1 MELNTSLLTKH
12 IDQLKISNNCELTT
26 IRNNIINKKMN
37 CNGCSSSCSSNDE
50 HCNASRNCS
59 TTTTSSGTCS
69 TTSSKIILNTSPT
82 DSLVKSYSNQIAS
95 PLLKHSN
102 QLDDYENNA
111 YQIMK
116 LINERKQQLSP
127 IMAKNIKNINTHTY
141 DLYSFNI
148 NKSGGFLEIPKFAS
162 YLMLPDDTVT
172 TNLSTGI
179 LKTNNQ
185 NLIHLEE
192 DQTLLSSFFLV
203 QTDNSEDFTKPIIL
217 SFDHSAQFAE
227 SDWNTAIYY
236 KSPNNDD
243 FEPIDEDL
251 NENFYSHIVS
261 NRCYILTER
270 TGIYALVGQPKHNN
284 LSNSIKEMK
293 YAILLVNGT
302 VKVYFLTNNRAAIE
316 IFNEE
321 IQKTNAK
328 VIKMPETFEL
338 SYPRQLLNRENVLL
352 SLDVNVVYKNKL
364 ISFDSI
370 SRKMRLLEIWN
381 SSKDFIE
388 IDIPIVINSQQNA
401 FNFDLSVEL
410 KIENNLIFSYSSSN
424 ANTSDLHTVFCN
436 QQEFYSSVSVSP
448 VFLPLK

>member
-1 MELNTSLLTKH
+1 
-12 IDQLKISNNCELTT
+12 
-26 IRNNIINKKMN
+26 
-37 CNGCSSSCSSNDE
+37 
-50 HCNASRNCS
+50 
-59 TTTTSSGTCS
+59 
-69 TTSSKIILNTSPT
+69 
-82 DSLVKSYSNQIAS
+82 
-95 PLLKHSN
+95 
-102 QLDDYENNA
+102 
-111 YQIMK
+111 
-116 LINERKQQLSP
+116 
-127 IMAKNIKNINTHTY
+127 
-141 DLYSFNI
+141 
-148 NKSGGFLEIPKFAS
+148 
-162 YLMLPDDTVT
+162 
-172 TNLSTGI
+172 
-179 LKTNNQ
+179 
-185 NLIHLEE
+185 
-192 DQTLLSSFFLV
+192 
-203 QTDNSEDFTKPIIL
+203 
-217 SFDHSAQFAE
+217 
-227 SDWNTAIYY
+227 
-236 KSPNNDD
+236 
-243 FEPIDEDL
+243 
-251 NENFYSHIVS
+251 
-261 NRCYILTER
+261 
-270 TGIYALVGQPKHNN
+270 
-284 LSNSIKEMK
+284 MK

-338 SYPRQLLNRENVLL
+338 SYPRQLLNREKVLL

-401 FNFDLSVEL
+401 FNFDLGVEL